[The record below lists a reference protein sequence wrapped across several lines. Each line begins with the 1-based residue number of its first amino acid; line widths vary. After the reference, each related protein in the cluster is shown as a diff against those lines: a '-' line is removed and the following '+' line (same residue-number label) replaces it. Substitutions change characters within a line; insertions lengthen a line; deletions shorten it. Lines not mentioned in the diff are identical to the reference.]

1 MLLLVKN
8 KKATFK
14 TDYFLAVLT
23 KMRTAD
29 INQSSIL
36 LLSTAHS
43 GSLEKQDDFHRNK
56 DERGIY

>member
-1 MLLLVKN
+1 M
-8 KKATFK
+8 ATFK

-23 KMRTAD
+23 KTRAAD
-29 INQSSIL
+29 INQSSML